1 MEEPI
6 MPQRSPLVNC
16 EYPSLTRKS
25 PHQRGMQ
32 TVTAWTKRDSASCKL
47 VQHSAREV

>member
-16 EYPSLTRKS
+16 EYPSLTSAKP

-32 TVTAWTKRDSASCKL
+32 TVTATDK
-47 VQHSAREV
+47 ARQRFM